1 MKENLSKPYKM
12 IDLTSYLD
20 GIRVLMG
27 PWILNAAALFTMVA
41 IIRPAVYYEDN
52 GDVDEARTRRAK

>member
-1 MKENLSKPYKM
+1 M

-27 PWILNAAALFTMVA
+27 PWILNVAALLTMVC
-41 IIRPAVYYEDN
+41 IIRPAEYYDDN
-52 GDVDEARTRRAK
+52 GDVDEARTR